1 MYDVTEHDTFEHLP
15 SWLEDVREQAEE
27 NASIAL
33 VGNMAD
39 RPVHNV
45 LYQKRKA
52 ERLLNSISKYILLT
66 AKLVIFRDKC

>member
-27 NASIAL
+27 NSSIAL

-39 RPVHNV
+39 RPSTQRTVSEEEGRAFAQQH
-45 LYQKRKA
+45 K
-52 ERLLNSISKYILLT
+52 
-66 AKLVIFRDKC
+66 

>member
-39 RPVHNV
+39 RPSTQRTCL
-45 LYQKRKA
+45 LYT
-52 ERLLNSISKYILLT
+52 SPSP
-66 AKLVIFRDKC
+66 RD